1 MEINYVHV
9 FTCGECMKFKTAEC
23 PWKDSLNEP
32 SSDSI
37 ALPDCLRY
45 PVSVV
50 TTPDG
55 TQHLLTADKEG
66 YHEQTITIEQANYTG
81 TLERLKAIAKPAPRD
96 WREEAS
102 KRKSDR
108 KKRHYERI
116 LFKRRKRL

>member
-1 MEINYVHV
+1 MYVHV
-9 FTCGECMKFKTAEC
+9 FTCGECKKFRTAEC
-23 PWKDSLNEP
+23 PWEDSLNEP

-37 ALPDCLRY
+37 ALPECLLLDVDFITRTEDTQY
-45 PVSVV
+45 PILND
-50 TTPDG
+50 TIG
-55 TQHLLTADKEG
+55 LE
-66 YHEQTITIEQANYTG
+66 EQTTTIEQANYTS

-102 KRKSDR
+102 NRKSNR

>member
-1 MEINYVHV
+1 
-9 FTCGECMKFKTAEC
+9 MKFRTAEC
-23 PWKDSLNEP
+23 PWEDSLNEP

-50 TTPDG
+50 TTSEG
-55 TQHLLTADKEG
+55 TQHLLTALKDG
-66 YHEQTITIEQANYTG
+66 YHEQTTTIEQANYTS

-108 KKRHYERI
+108 KKRHYERM
-116 LFKRRKRL
+116 LFKRSKKI